1 MEHWE
6 FALSEHE
13 VLALQHWASKQGV
26 SLASAVLASFAVL
39 LRRYQAL
46 GGACVLSGRYK
57 TW

>member
-26 SLASAVLASFAVL
+26 SLGSAVLATFTVL

-46 GGACVLSGRYK
+46 GGTYVVRGP
-57 TW
+57 